1 VALVS
6 RIEKITKQEEGKM
19 EQLVIHEQQQ
29 PISDKAIKFR
39 VLAEHRVTRLVR
51 LIAQLGNLSRRT
63 TYDYTPA
70 ETEQVFKALREALDA
85 AEAKFRGKQ
94 SAAFRFED

>member
-1 VALVS
+1 
-6 RIEKITKQEEGKM
+6 M
-19 EQLVIHEQQQ
+19 EQVVSNEQQQQ
-29 PISDKAIKFR
+29 PISEKAIKFR

-51 LIAQLGNLSRRT
+51 LIGQLGNLSRRS

-70 ETEQVFKALREALDA
+70 ETEQMFRALRDALDA
-85 AEAKFRGKQ
+85 LEAKFRGKQ

>member
-1 VALVS
+1 
-6 RIEKITKQEEGKM
+6 M
-19 EQLVIHEQQQ
+19 EQVLTVDGATRIHAANEQQQQ

-51 LIAQLGNLSRRT
+51 LIGQLGNLSRRS

-70 ETEQVFKALREALDA
+70 ETEQMFKALREALDA
-85 AEAKFRGKQ
+85 LEAKFQGKQ
-94 SAAFRFED
+94 SARFRFED